1 MLNLKEFLRPYA
13 PSRLKILLVPK
24 SDFVD
29 RHLILL
35 RQITGFFF
43 ERLDLFCLEFYSI
56 SQLLKYSLYSSFYG
70 WPA

>member
-35 RQITGFFF
+35 RFITGFFLAF
-43 ERLDLFCLEFYSI
+43 GSI
-56 SQLLKYSLYSSFYG
+56 LSGIL
-70 WPA
+70 